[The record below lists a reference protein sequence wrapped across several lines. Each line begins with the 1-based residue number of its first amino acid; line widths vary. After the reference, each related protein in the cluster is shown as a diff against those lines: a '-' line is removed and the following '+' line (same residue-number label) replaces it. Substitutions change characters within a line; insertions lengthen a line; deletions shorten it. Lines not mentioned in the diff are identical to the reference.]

1 MMQKRTTAL
10 NLGLMLLAL
19 LTSGFL
25 CGGEP
30 ADDSSPTCFCE
41 VGGER
46 RSFGKV
52 NSEGECADK
61 ETASVTNC
69 ETVDPKREGIVG
81 PSSQLP
87 ASFAPSSRR
96 RIQA

>member
-1 MMQKRTTAL
+1 MQKRTATL
-10 NLGLMLLAL
+10 NLALILLAL
-19 LTSGFL
+19 LSSAVF
-25 CGGEP
+25 CGDES

-61 ETASVTNC
+61 ETSSVTNC
-69 ETVDPKREGIVG
+69 VTVDPKREGIVG
-81 PSSQLP
+81 PSSPLS
-87 ASFAPSSRR
+87 ASLAPSFRR

>member
-1 MMQKRTTAL
+1 MQKRTTAL

-25 CGGEP
+25 CGDEP
-30 ADDSSPTCFCE
+30 DDSSPTCFCAL
-41 VGGER
+41 GGER

-52 NSEGECADK
+52 NSEAECAGK

-81 PSSQLP
+81 PSSQLS

>member
-10 NLGLMLLAL
+10 SLGLMLLAL
-19 LTSGFL
+19 LTSGFF
-25 CGGEP
+25 CGDEP
-30 ADDSSPTCFCE
+30 ADDASPTCYCE

-52 NSEGECADK
+52 NSEAECAGK
-61 ETASVTNC
+61 ETARQTNC

-81 PSSQLP
+81 PSS
-87 ASFAPSSRR
+87 
-96 RIQA
+96 